1 MNADEYI
8 LQLCHIAL
16 KSRELLPE
24 QSGIYYVLD
33 EKSIIWY
40 IGQAKNLRIRWAGES
55 HHRLYQL
62 QKQRKKQLTIYY
74 ELVAKSQLDAIE
86 RQRIEQYNP
95 QLNGTKVSK
104 KKLRPTETL
113 LREMLIILAPY
124 SFVLGVEYPRKEDLK
139 FIEDSIYWQDEWR
152 VQKAVLSLNVIHVC
166 INLSE
171 LGEAIKDKDWLSMCR
186 FLRKV
191 FRKRSNYSG
200 NWACKG
206 KISYEYSGMFFLRRL
221 LVNGFAIEVYVTNQ
235 EAVELIKG
243 YELTQLAGVKIRSIS
258 DSSLAVIKN
267 RCQLRVVGMYVY
279 SDYQNQPYDQ
289 YRRSA
294 IERLYPY
301 KEDLVKLLF
310 NEDLDTNKL
319 QISPIESQTT
329 DENNPGLP
337 VRLANLTAKKEYL
350 RSLLTERGLNLNRY
364 QVNKYLERIPTDDS
378 YIDSQHD
385 RRMTVYVK
393 SFGYS
398 DLRKPIYY
406 SSHIY
411 GSKGHSYQSQNL
423 LDCPYEE
430 VYLAST
436 VDRAFWLL
444 LETYLSDFA
453 KVKLNEEEGYI
464 DKVYIS
470 ARKFLVPARLTI
482 TLNGKWKA
490 DIPFGSKDNMSGSE
504 VANII
509 KSRLQESGMPQLKF
523 SFQSESTRT

>member
-1 MNADEYI
+1 MNADEYS

-95 QLNGTKVSK
+95 QLNGSKVSK

-139 FIEDSIYWQDEWR
+139 LIEDSIYWQDEWR

-191 FRKRSNYSG
+191 FRKRSNYSD

-258 DSSLAVIKN
+258 D
-267 RCQLRVVGMYVY
+267 
-279 SDYQNQPYDQ
+279 
-289 YRRSA
+289 
-294 IERLYPY
+294 
-301 KEDLVKLLF
+301 
-310 NEDLDTNKL
+310 
-319 QISPIESQTT
+319 
-329 DENNPGLP
+329 
-337 VRLANLTAKKEYL
+337 
-350 RSLLTERGLNLNRY
+350 
-364 QVNKYLERIPTDDS
+364 
-378 YIDSQHD
+378 
-385 RRMTVYVK
+385 
-393 SFGYS
+393 
-398 DLRKPIYY
+398 
-406 SSHIY
+406 
-411 GSKGHSYQSQNL
+411 
-423 LDCPYEE
+423 
-430 VYLAST
+430 
-436 VDRAFWLL
+436 
-444 LETYLSDFA
+444 
-453 KVKLNEEEGYI
+453 
-464 DKVYIS
+464 
-470 ARKFLVPARLTI
+470 
-482 TLNGKWKA
+482 
-490 DIPFGSKDNMSGSE
+490 
-504 VANII
+504 
-509 KSRLQESGMPQLKF
+509 
-523 SFQSESTRT
+523 